1 MVMFF
6 TLFLEL
12 NQIRYI
18 NMYDALLK
26 KLKNKIHIFLIYL
39 LMFSLNP
46 LFKIIKVTLTIIFLT
61 TFFLSKLNNKL
72 KCKLGWQLYPIRCL
86 ISLT

>member
-46 LFKIIKVTLTIIFLT
+46 LFKIINVTLTIIFLI
-61 TFFLSKLNNKL
+61 TFLLSKLNDKL
-72 KCKLGWQLYPIRCL
+72 KCKLG
-86 ISLT
+86 